1 MSLDAAKLGSLGP
14 NDRVQFSDQEP
25 AFIIELRREPSGS
38 DRKIYQFTDV
48 DSGLET
54 TLTVRTKSDGG
65 ISVVAVA
72 RSAGKI
78 FGVEGCTSRE
88 KGCLVMKWVNSDY
101 FNNME
106 D

>member
-38 DRKIYQFTDV
+38 DWKNYHFLDV

-78 FGVEGCTSRE
+78 FGVERCRE